1 VIAKGAL
8 HAPPFLCL
16 KTAQPAADTTQMAVA
31 VRPTRRILPAVV
43 APSVRAAAAWPL
55 VGGLVALNVAVRTV
69 IGWLRETPIYLG
81 DEYLYAELGRSIA
94 ETGRPLVRG
103 AAADFPALLQPIV
116 TAPAWLLE
124 DVGTSYHLVQAMG
137 ALAMSLGAVPVF
149 WLARRLGLGRYLALA
164 VAALA
169 LAVPDLIYAG
179 WVIAEPFAYPL
190 ALAAVATGVA
200 AMTRP
205 TRGSQV
211 LFVALALLAAFA
223 RIQFVVLPA
232 CYLAAVVV
240 VGLREGRLRAALRE
254 QALALSLL
262 AVPVA
267 VALALGPSRVLAF
280 YGGVLETD
288 VDLSGLA
295 ANSGRN
301 LFVLLFASGF
311 VLVPGALL
319 GLGLALVRARTRA
332 ELAFAAL
339 TLALTVALVA
349 EASLLGD
356 AEQAQERYL
365 FYVLPLM
372 AVAFALYAA
381 RGWPYRLYHFLAAA
395 TLVTLAAVVPLSGLA
410 AAEEKMHSPLLYGA
424 FKIEQWAGSPGSGS
438 LAIALAATLA
448 TAIVVLASRMPRAG
462 TAVALSLALAVS
474 VAFSAAAVVFDL
486 ENTRSA
492 RKSFFGSDPSWVDSA
507 GLGEVTL
514 LRNFGGQR
522 GAAFQHLFWNRSV
535 DRVALMPGASVIDPF
550 PAPAVS
556 VAPDGRLR
564 AGGDDLDGAL
574 LVDQH
579 LVTVRLSGARH
590 VGSAPGFHLYEPT
603 GIPRLSMLFVGRH
616 HDGWLGAGGE
626 LTLWP
631 QPGQARLAGT
641 FVLDVSAPGGSDG
654 SNVGFRLPT
663 GDPVEV
669 HVRAGETVRLRLPV
683 CSHGPWTA
691 GFQARVTGQV
701 GARPVS
707 VRTGRSAL
715 VPGADACSAKP
726 SFDRRE
732 PGQAV

>member
-1 VIAKGAL
+1 V
-8 HAPPFLCL
+8 
-16 KTAQPAADTTQMAVA
+16 
-31 VRPTRRILPAVV
+31 
-43 APSVRAAAAWPL
+43 AAWPL
-55 VGGLVALNVAVRTV
+55 LGGLVALNVVVRTIV
-69 IGWLRETPIYLG
+69 GWLRETPIYLG
-81 DEYLYAELGRSIA
+81 DEYLYAALGRSIA
-94 ETGRPLVRG
+94 ESGRPLVRG

-116 TAPAWLLE
+116 TAPAWLFE
-124 DVGTSYHLVQAMG
+124 DVGTSYHLVQVMG
-137 ALAMSLGAVPVF
+137 AVAMSLAAVPVF
-149 WLARRLGLGRYLALA
+149 WLARRVGLGRYVALA

-190 ALAAVATGVA
+190 ALGAVAAGVA
-200 AMTRP
+200 ALTRP

-232 CYLAAVVV
+232 CYLAAVAI
-240 VGLREGRLRAALRE
+240 VGLRERRLRAALRE
-254 QALALSLL
+254 QALALVLL
-262 AVPVA
+262 AIPVA

-288 VDLSGLA
+288 VDLSRLA

-319 GLGLALVRARTRA
+319 GLGLALAHARTRA
-332 ELAFAAL
+332 ELAFAAM
-339 TLALTVALVA
+339 TVAVTAGLVG

-356 AEQAQERYL
+356 AGQAQERYL
-365 FYVLPLM
+365 FYVLPLV
-372 AVAFALYAA
+372 AVAFGLYAT
-381 RGWPYRLYHFLAAA
+381 RGWPYRLYHTLAAA
-395 TLVTLAAVVPLSGLA
+395 TLVTLAAVVPLSGFA

-424 FKIEQWAGSPGSGS
+424 FRIEQWAGSPGSGS

-448 TAIVVLASRMPRAG
+448 TAVVVLVSRAPRAA
-462 TAVALSLALAVS
+462 TAVAFSFALAAC
-474 VAFSAAAVVFDL
+474 VAFSAASVVFDL

-492 RKSFFGSDPSWVDSA
+492 RKSFFGSNPSWVDSA
-507 GLGEVTL
+507 GLGDVTL

-535 DRVALMPGASVIDPF
+535 DRVVLMPGATVIDPF
-550 PAPAVS
+550 PAAAVS
-556 VAPDGRLR
+556 VAPDGSLR
-564 AGGDDLDGAL
+564 AGGDDLEGAL

-579 LVTVRLSGARH
+579 VVTVRLSGARH
-590 VGSAPGFHLYEPT
+590 VGSAPGFHLYKPVGT
-603 GIPRLSMLFVGRH
+603 PRLSMLFVGRH
-616 HDGWLGAGGE
+616 HDGWLGAEGE
-626 LTLWP
+626 VTLWP

-663 GDPVEV
+663 GGPIEV
-669 HVRAGETVRLRLPV
+669 HVPAGETVRLRLPV

-691 GFQARVTGQV
+691 RFQARVTGQV

-707 VRTGRSAL
+707 VRSGGLAL
-715 VPGADACSAKP
+715 VPGAEACSAKP
-726 SFDRRE
+726 SLDRRDS
-732 PGQAV
+732 GQTV